1 MRILI
6 TGAGRAIGAATAT
19 ELSRAG
25 HEVVATARDESL
37 LRDLDVVQRLCL
49 DVTDDDSVRRAMD
62 EAGELDAIVNNAA
75 IQQKTPLEEFPVE
88 KLKLMFET
96 NVIGAFRVIKQV
108 LPSWRRRRSGV
119 IVNVSSVQGRVAT
132 PLEGPYSSSKYAL
145 EAMSESLHYEVGHFG
160 IRVVIIEPGYI
171 SPGMK
176 PTSPI
181 DREGVYRE
189 LYEQWESAESTV
201 TGPGGRTGPE
211 VVACA
216 IRSAIEDP
224 ATPLRVP
231 VGHDA
236 VLVLGV
242 RSASDDA
249 AFEATMRSTLGLT
262 W

>member
-1 MRILI
+1 M
-6 TGAGRAIGAATAT
+6 
-19 ELSRAG
+19 
-25 HEVVATARDESL
+25 
-37 LRDLDVVQRLCL
+37 LRELDVFRRVRL
-49 DVTDDDSVRRAMD
+49 DVTDDDSVRRAID

-75 IQQKTPLEEFPVE
+75 IQQKSPLEEFPVE
-88 KLKLMFET
+88 RLSLMFET

-108 LPSWRRRRSGV
+108 LPQWRVRGSGV

-145 EAMSESLHYEVGHFG
+145 EALSESLHYEVGHFG

-176 PTSPI
+176 PASPI
-181 DREGVYRE
+181 ERDGAYRE
-189 LYEQWESAESTV
+189 LYDQWENAESTV
-201 TGPGGRTGPE
+201 TGPSGRTGPE
-211 VVACA
+211 IVAAA
-216 IRSAIEDP
+216 IRNAIEDP

-231 VGHDA
+231 VGDDA
-236 VLVLGV
+236 ILVLGE

-249 AFEATMRSTLGLT
+249 AFEASMRKTLGLS